1 MATER
6 LPMRHIREILRLK
19 WRLKRSHRETARS
32 LGISPGAVASVMSRA
47 SAIGLTGDALEKL
60 TDDALEQRLYGPKIT
75 GRVARPLPD
84 PAWVHT
90 ELRRAGVTLELL
102 HLEYLGQ
109 HPDGYRYSAFCAYY
123 RDWLE
128 RQRLSMRQVHQ
139 AGEKLFVD
147 YSGKK
152 PELVDPATGIVR
164 PVELFVAVLGASNYT
179 YAEATETQ
187 RSADF
192 IQSHG
197 RTLEYLGGA
206 PALVVPDQL
215 KTGIRDACRYEPI
228 LQRTYEEWATHYQT
242 AILPARPAKPR
253 DKAKIEVAVQ
263 VAQRWILARLRH
275 EPFFSLAALNA
286 RIRELL
292 ADLNA
297 RPMKGYGGLSR
308 RELFTRFDQPA
319 LRPLPA
325 ERFVYTEWRQARVN
339 IDYHVDVERHLY
351 SVPYRLIHQTV
362 DLRLSA
368 TTVEVFQ
375 RGTRIWVHRRS
386 HHAGGFTTVPEHMPH
401 AHRAHAE
408 WSPSRLIRWGASVGP
423 QTAALVEQ
431 ILVSRPHPEQ
441 GYRSCLGLL
450 RLAKQYGPERVE
462 AASARAVS
470 VGARSYRHVEAMLKH
485 GLDRLPVDA
494 DDRAPSPRRVHDNV
508 RGPAY
513 YQPELPHA
521 DRTDR

>member
-19 WRLKRSHRETARS
+19 WCLQRSHRETARS
-32 LGISPGAVASVMSRA
+32 LGISPGAVASVISRA
-47 SAIGLTGDALEKL
+47 KAIGLTWDALEGMS
-60 TDDALEQRLYGPKIT
+60 DDALEHRLYGPKVT
-75 GRVARPLPD
+75 GRAARPLPD
-84 PAWVHT
+84 PAWIHI
-90 ELRRAGVTLELL
+90 ELRRTGVTLELL
-102 HLEYLGQ
+102 HLEYLQQ
-109 HPDGYRYSAFCAYY
+109 HPDGYRYSAFCVHY
-123 RDWLE
+123 RDWLA
-128 RQRLSMRQVHQ
+128 RQCLSMRQLHK

-152 PELVDPATGIVR
+152 PELVEAATGAVR

-197 RTLEYLGGA
+197 RAVEYLGGV
-206 PALVVPDQL
+206 PAAIVPDQL
-215 KTGIRDACRYEPI
+215 KAGVRAACRYEPI
-228 LQRTYEEWATHYQT
+228 LQRTYEEWAAHYTT

-253 DKAKIEVAVQ
+253 DKAKVEVAVQ

-275 EPFFSLAALNA
+275 ETFFSLDRLNT

-297 RPMKGYGGLSR
+297 RPMKGYGGASR
-308 RELFTRFDQPA
+308 RDLFTRFDQPA

-351 SVPYRLIHQTV
+351 SVPHRLIHQTV
-362 DLRLSA
+362 DIRLSA
-368 TTVEVFQ
+368 TTLEVFQ

-386 HHAGGFTTVPEHMPH
+386 PHAGGFTTVPEHMPH
-401 AHRAHAE
+401 AHRAHLE
-408 WSPSRLIRWGASVGP
+408 WTPSRLIRWGATVGP
-423 QTAALVEQ
+423 QTAALIEQ
-431 ILVSRPHPEQ
+431 ILASRPHPEQ

-462 AASARAVS
+462 AACGRAVA

-485 GLDRLPVDA
+485 GLDRVPLEA
-494 DDRAPSPRRVHDNV
+494 DDPPPSPRRVHANV

-513 YQPELPHA
+513 YQQELPHA
-521 DRTDR
+521 D

>member
-19 WRLKRSHRETARS
+19 WGLKRSHRETARS
-32 LGISPGAVASVMSRA
+32 LGISPGAVASVLTRA
-47 SAIGLTGDALEKL
+47 TTLGLTWDALAAL
-60 TDDALEQRLYGPKIT
+60 TDDLLEQRLYGPKLS
-75 GRVARPLPD
+75 GNVARPLPD
-84 PAWVHT
+84 PTWLHT

-102 HLEYLGQ
+102 HLEDLQQ
-109 HPDGYRYSAFCAYY
+109 HPNGYRYSAFCRHY
-123 RDWLE
+123 RAWLG
-128 RQRLSMRQVHQ
+128 RQRVSMRQVHK

-152 PELVDPATGIVR
+152 PAVVDGATGVVR

-179 YAEATETQ
+179 YAEATDTQ

-197 RTLEYLGGA
+197 RALEYLAGV
-206 PALVVPDQL
+206 PAAIVPDQL
-215 KTGIRDACRYEPI
+215 KPGVRDACRYEPI
-228 LQRTYEEWATHYQT
+228 LQRTYEEWAAHYGT
-242 AILPARPAKPR
+242 VILPARPAKPR
-253 DKAKIEVAVQ
+253 DKAKVEVAVQ

-275 EPFFSLAALNA
+275 ETFFSLAPLNA
-286 RIRELL
+286 RIRQLL

-297 RPMKGYGGLSR
+297 RPMKGYGGQSR
-308 RELFTRFDQPA
+308 RDLFLRFDQPA

-339 IDYHVDVERHLY
+339 IDYHIDVERHCY
-351 SVPYRLIHQTV
+351 SVPHRLIHQTV
-362 DLRLSA
+362 DVRLSA

-375 RGTRIWVHRRS
+375 RGTRLWVHRR
-386 HHAGGFTTVPEHMPH
+386 HPQVGGFTTIAEHMPH
-401 AHRAHAE
+401 AHRAHLE
-408 WSPSRLIRWGASVGP
+408 WSPSRLIRWGATVGP

-431 ILVSRPHPEQ
+431 ILASRPHPEQ

-450 RLAKQYGPERVE
+450 RLTKQYGPDRVE
-462 AASARAVS
+462 AASGRAVA

-485 GLDRLPVDA
+485 GLDRLPLDTTDA
-494 DDRAPSPRRVHDNV
+494 SAPRPGHANV

-513 YQPELPHA
+513 YQQELPHA
-521 DRTDR
+521 D

>member
-19 WRLKRSHRETARS
+19 WGLKRSHRETARS
-32 LGISPGAVASVMSRA
+32 LGISPGAVASVLTRA
-47 SAIGLTGDALEKL
+47 TTLGLTWEALAAL
-60 TDDALEQRLYGPKIT
+60 SDDALEQRLYGPKLS
-75 GRVARPLPD
+75 GGVSRPLPD
-84 PAWVHT
+84 PTWLHT

-102 HLEYLGQ
+102 HLEYLQQ
-109 HPDGYRYSAFCAYY
+109 HPDGYRYSAFCRHY
-123 RDWLE
+123 RAWLG
-128 RQRLSMRQVHQ
+128 RQRVSMRQVHK

-152 PELVDPATGIVR
+152 PALVDAATGVVR

-197 RTLEYLGGA
+197 RALEYLAGV
-206 PALVVPDQL
+206 PAAIVPDQL
-215 KTGIRDACRYEPI
+215 KPGVRDACRYEPI
-228 LQRTYEEWATHYQT
+228 LQRTYEEWAAHYGT
-242 AILPARPAKPR
+242 VILPARPAKPR
-253 DKAKIEVAVQ
+253 DKAKVEVAVQ

-275 EPFFSLAALNA
+275 ETFFSLAALNV
-286 RIRELL
+286 RIRGLL

-297 RPMKGYGGLSR
+297 RPMKGYDGQSR
-308 RELFTRFDQPA
+308 RDLFLRFDQPT
-319 LRPLPA
+319 LRPLPT

-339 IDYHVDVERHLY
+339 IDYHIEVERHCY
-351 SVPYRLIHQTV
+351 SVPHRLIHQTLDV
-362 DLRLSA
+362 RLSA

-375 RGTRIWVHRRS
+375 RGTRLWVHRR
-386 HHAGGFTTVPEHMPH
+386 HHQVGGFTTIAEHMPH
-401 AHRAHAE
+401 AHRAHLE
-408 WSPSRLIRWGASVGP
+408 WSPSRLIRWGATVGP
-423 QTAALVEQ
+423 QTATLVEQ
-431 ILVSRPHPEQ
+431 ILASRPHPEQ

-450 RLAKQYGPERVE
+450 RLTKQYGADRVE
-462 AASARAVS
+462 AASGRAVA

-485 GLDRLPVDA
+485 GLDRLPLDTTDA
-494 DDRAPSPRRVHDNV
+494 SAPRPGHANV

-513 YQPELPHA
+513 YQQELPHA
-521 DRTDR
+521 D

>member
-19 WRLKRSHRETARS
+19 WGLKRSHRETARS
-32 LGISPGAVASVMSRA
+32 LGISPGAVASVLTRA
-47 SAIGLTGDALEKL
+47 TTLGLTWEALAAL
-60 TDDALEQRLYGPKIT
+60 SDDALEQRLYGPKLS
-75 GRVARPLPD
+75 GGVARPLPD
-84 PAWVHT
+84 PTWLHT

-102 HLEYLGQ
+102 HLEYLQQ
-109 HPDGYRYSAFCAYY
+109 HPDGYRYSAFCRHY
-123 RDWLE
+123 RAWLG
-128 RQRLSMRQVHQ
+128 RQRVSMRQVHK

-152 PELVDPATGIVR
+152 PALVDAATGVVR

-197 RTLEYLGGA
+197 RALEYLAGV
-206 PALVVPDQL
+206 PAAIVPDQL
-215 KTGIRDACRYEPI
+215 KPGVRDACRYEPI
-228 LQRTYEEWATHYQT
+228 LQRTYVEWAAHYGT
-242 AILPARPAKPR
+242 VILPARPAKPR
-253 DKAKIEVAVQ
+253 DKAKVEVAVQ

-275 EPFFSLAALNA
+275 ETFFSLAALNV
-286 RIRELL
+286 RIRGLL

-297 RPMKGYGGLSR
+297 RPMKGYDGQSR
-308 RELFTRFDQPA
+308 RDLFLRFDQPA

-339 IDYHVDVERHLY
+339 IDYHIEVERHCY
-351 SVPYRLIHQTV
+351 SVPHRLIHQTLDV
-362 DLRLSA
+362 RLSA

-375 RGTRIWVHRRS
+375 RGTRLWVHRR
-386 HHAGGFTTVPEHMPH
+386 HHHVGGFTTIAEHMPH
-401 AHRAHAE
+401 AHRAHLE
-408 WSPSRLIRWGASVGP
+408 WSPSRLIRWGATVGP

-431 ILVSRPHPEQ
+431 ILANRPHPEQ

-450 RLAKQYGPERVE
+450 RLTKQYGADRVE
-462 AASARAVS
+462 AASGRAVA

-485 GLDRLPVDA
+485 GLDRLPLDTTDA
-494 DDRAPSPRRVHDNV
+494 SAPRPGHANV

-513 YQPELPHA
+513 YQQELPHA
-521 DRTDR
+521 D

>member
-19 WRLKRSHRETARS
+19 WRLHRSHRETARS
-32 LGISPGAVASVMSRA
+32 LGISPGAVASVISRA
-47 SAIGLTGDALEKL
+47 TGVGLTWDTLEGVS
-60 TDDALEQRLYGPKIT
+60 DDALEQRLYGPKIP
-75 GRVARPLPD
+75 GRVTRPLPD
-84 PAWVHT
+84 PAWIHT

-102 HLEYLGQ
+102 HLEYL
-109 HPDGYRYSAFCAYY
+109 HAHADGYRYSAFCAHY
-123 RDWLE
+123 REWLE
-128 RQRLSMRQVHQ
+128 HQRLSMRQVHK

-152 PELVDPATGIVR
+152 PAIVDAATGVVR
-164 PVELFVAVLGASNYT
+164 AVELFIAVLGASNYT

-187 RSADF
+187 RSSDF
-192 IQSHG
+192 IQSHCH
-197 RTLEYLGGA
+197 TVEYLGGV
-206 PALVVPDQL
+206 PAAVVPDQL
-215 KTGIRDACRYEPI
+215 KPGVRDACRYEPI
-228 LQRTYEEWATHYQT
+228 LQRTYEEWAAHYTT

-253 DKAKIEVAVQ
+253 DKANVEVAVQ

-275 EPFFSLAALNA
+275 ETFFSLSALNT

-297 RPMKGYGGLSR
+297 RPMKGYAGASR
-308 RELFTRFDQPA
+308 RDLFTRFDQPA

-325 ERFVYTEWRQARVN
+325 ERFIYTEWRRARVN

-351 SVPYRLIHQTV
+351 SVPHRLIHQTV

-375 RGTRIWVHRRS
+375 RGTRIWIHRRS
-386 HHAGGFTTVPEHMPH
+386 HHSGFTTVPEHMPH
-401 AHRAHAE
+401 AHRAHLE
-408 WSPSRLIRWGASVGP
+408 WSPSRLIRWGATVGP
-423 QTAALVEQ
+423 HTAALVEQ
-431 ILVSRPHPEQ
+431 ILASRPHPEQ

-450 RLAKQYGPERVE
+450 RLVKQYGLERVE
-462 AASARAVS
+462 AASGRAVA

-485 GLDRLPVDA
+485 GLDRVPLDPTES
-494 DDRAPSPRRVHDNV
+494 SPPRPDHANV

-513 YQPELPHA
+513 YQQELPHA
-521 DRTDR
+521 D